1 MKKLL
6 FIDPPV
12 GSIHK
17 ILLIMK
23 LTVILTLVFTLNLS
37 AVGFG
42 QISLNE
48 KGKTVKEVLSVLE
61 KETSYRFFYNDDLKA
76 IDNIVDI
83 EIQSGSI
90 NQVLNKLFESTEF
103 DYKIFENKLI
113 VITLKSDNFQ
123 LSVSGKVTDASTGEA
138 LPGVN
143 VLVKGTTTGI
153 NTDINGSYTINI
165 PNPNSTI
172 VFSFIGYVAQEVLVS
187 GRTKVDVSLKMDVT
201 ALEEVVVVGYGTQK
215 KSDITG
221 TVASL
226 SQDRLKNSPNLNVT
240 QAIMGAVPGVMIQ
253 TNSAGANPDQSIMI
267 RGRSSISA
275 DNAPLIILDGI
286 PYGGSMSD
294 INPKDIGSV
303 EILKDASAAAI
314 YGSRG
319 SNGVILITTKEG
331 STGKTVFSYDGKYGF
346 SQVIKQYDL
355 LDGPEFYDFK
365 MTRDPAYMYQTEID
379 NYNAGISTDWMK
391 LSIRR
396 GQSQEHNVSV
406 SGGFKDT
413 KFYIGAG
420 LTDIKGV
427 ARGDNFKRVTTRL
440 NIETKLFDW
449 LAVGTRTQLNY
460 DDASGNDVSWYEAMI
475 ANPLGKPY
483 DDNGNYLIYPI
494 AENITII
501 NPLTDLAYEDLDK
514 SYQIL
519 SNNYL
524 NVSVPFIKGLTYR
537 LNTGVRTRFTDAARY
552 GGINTYDG
560 YRYKG
565 TSRSSNSVNNNVV
578 LENILNYNKA
588 FGNHTI
594 FLTGLY
600 SYETTTNK
608 SNSLSAEQFP
618 NDLLSWYAVAQAAV
632 ISPSTS
638 YMNSTLV
645 SQMFRANYSFN
656 SRYLA
661 TFTIRRD
668 GYSGFGEDTKWGI
681 FPSFALGWNLS
692 NESFFPLKDIFNTL
706 KIRTSYGLNGN
717 QGISPYAS
725 LPKFK
730 VASIMS
736 GTTAMVGYKPMVMG
750 MADLGWESAKTF
762 NLGMDYGLFKDRITG
777 TIDWYRKNTFDLLLN
792 RSISITHGINSVTEK
807 SGHTN
812 PAVSQNIGQTQ
823 NTGFEMSI
831 NSRNIISGK
840 FNWTT
845 NGNFSYNKNKITSL
859 YGIKDP
865 TTGEEIDDVSN
876 KWFIG
881 QPIRVNYGVVWDGV
895 WQLGQEE
902 DAAIYGSKP
911 GFVRLKD
918 INSDGKLDDKD
929 RQVQGQLDPKL
940 LWGLTNTL
948 SYGNFTFSF
957 FFHGVTGV
965 TAHNDRMTD
974 DVQSDLR
981 YNTVKKNWW
990 TPTNP
995 TNDWYMNAKMANE
1008 MSGFGSTL
1016 YESTDFIRLKD
1027 ISLSYDLPKTAISR
1041 IGLSNVR
1048 VYVSGRNL
1056 LTFTEW
1062 SGLDPEL
1069 VDQAAQRNIPMQ
1081 KELIFGLSFGF

>member
-12 GSIHK
+12 GSIRK

-48 KGKTVKEVLSVLE
+48 KGKSVKEVLSILE

-143 VLVKGTTTGI
+143 VLVKGTTIGI

-165 PNPNSTI
+165 PNPNASI
-172 VFSFIGYVAQEVLVS
+172 IFSFIGYVAQEVLVA

-391 LSIRR
+391 LSVRR